1 MKPDVFGVG
10 QTGKNYVVHFHI
22 FKESFPMR
30 RLFCSFIIAG
40 LLLVT
45 ATIASA
51 GTFKVGVARRDITPQ
66 KPIPMW
72 GYGARHA
79 LPGTY
84 ARDNLFA
91 KVLVIDVGES
101 KAALVGLDLGRSP
114 TFAMMELI
122 EKEVKEKAGVDYVL
136 AVGSHTH
143 HGPAIELLDEPG
155 MGKGKYDDAVAYAQQ
170 LPHTI
175 VDAIVEAAGKVVDAR
190 MGIAVE
196 ETDFNR
202 NRHAKREP
210 KPKDPRLSVVR
221 FDGMDGKPIAVM
233 VNLGAHA
240 TIESVFQ
247 FHWTSEWPG
256 HMQMTVERE
265 LGGQCFFMQ
274 GAEGDMSPNT
284 REGRQGIDGFGK
296 AVGEK
301 VIEMAKAIE
310 TTVPAAPS
318 LKGMT
323 EKFTGPSRLDL
334 TDKTIVGALK
344 QGFFPEMLALT
355 VEMPDNQVTVR
366 MDTLLIN
373 NDLAIVGGSGEL
385 FSEISN
391 RIKAQSA
398 APHTLVFG
406 CCNGH
411 SMYVPTLE
419 GIEQGGYGADPLVAW
434 TPAGT
439 AEKMIDKAVENIA
452 ALMKN

>member
-1 MKPDVFGVG
+1 MRNHILSLFIACALILAAP
-10 QTGKNYVVHFHI
+10 VV
-22 FKESFPMR
+22 
-30 RLFCSFIIAG
+30 
-40 LLLVT
+40 
-45 ATIASA
+45 SA
-51 GTFKVGVARRDITPQ
+51 ATFKVGVARRDITPQ

-72 GYGARHA
+72 GYGARHG
-79 LPGTY
+79 LPGAST
-84 ARDNLFA
+84 RDSLFA
-91 KVLVIDVGES
+91 KALVIDVGDS
-101 KAALVGLDLGRSP
+101 KAAFVGLDLGRGP

-122 EKEVKEKAGVDYVL
+122 EREVKEKAGVDYVL

-155 MGKGKYDDAVAYAQQ
+155 MGKDKYDDAVAYAQQ

-175 VDAIVEAAGKVVDAR
+175 IEAIVEAAEKAVDAR

-221 FDGMDGKPIAVM
+221 FDTLEGKPISIM
-233 VNLGAHA
+233 VNFGAHP
-240 TIESVFQ
+240 TIESVFNL
-247 FHWTSEWPG
+247 HWTSEWPG
-256 HMQMTVERE
+256 HMEMTVERE

-284 REGRQGIDGFGK
+284 TDGRRGIDGFGK
-296 AVGEK
+296 AIGAK

-310 TTVPAAPS
+310 TSVPATPS
-318 LKGMT
+318 IKGMT
-323 EKFTGPSRLDL
+323 ENFTGQSRLDF
-334 TDKTIVGALK
+334 TDKVIVGALK

-355 VEMPDNQVTVR
+355 VEVPDNQVTVR
-366 MDTLLIN
+366 MDTLVIN
-373 NDLAIVGGSGEL
+373 NDLAIVGGSAEL

-398 APHTLVFG
+398 TPHTLVFG

-411 SMYVPTLE
+411 SMYVPTEE
-419 GIEQGGYGADPLVAW
+419 GVEQGGYGADPLVAW
-434 TPAGT
+434 VPVGT
-439 AEKMIDKAVENIA
+439 AEKMIEKAVANIA
-452 ALMKN
+452 ALKQ